1 MAKYLDYDGM
11 LYFWSKLKEKFSS
24 IGSAFTPKGSSSTI
38 PSLTSSN
45 IGDVYNMSSEFT
57 TTSDFVEGDGI
68 SYPVGTNIICVNS
81 SGTKKWDVLSGFV
94 NLSGYSKTDHNHN
107 GVYSPVGHTHSDYI
121 TSQYLG
127 ENYYSKT
134 EVDDGFATASHNHD
148 SRYYTESEIDTKL
161 SGKSDTGHTHN
172 DYITSKYLGENYYSK
187 TEINDG
193 FSPIGHNHNTAYYTK
208 TEVDNKL
215 AGKSD
220 SGHTHNDYITSQY
233 LGENYYSKT
242 QIDDGFSPI
251 GHSHNNASPTSAGFI
266 KVSSVKSTSVTV
278 NAEST
283 TAGRYYPV
291 ELNGDG
297 KAIVNIPWVNTTYSA
312 ATTSSNGLM
321 SSTDKSKLNGI
332 ANGATADTAITNS
345 EIDTILAS

>member
-68 SYPVGTNIICVNS
+68 TYPVGTNIICVNS

-107 GVYSPVGHTHSDYI
+107 GVYSPVGHTHSDYV

-127 ENYYSKT
+127 
-134 EVDDGFATASHNHD
+134 
-148 SRYYTESEIDTKL
+148 
-161 SGKSDTGHTHN
+161 
-172 DYITSKYLGENYYSK
+172 
-187 TEINDG
+187 
-193 FSPIGHNHNTAYYTK
+193 
-208 TEVDNKL
+208 
-215 AGKSD
+215 
-220 SGHTHNDYITSQY
+220 Q
-233 LGENYYSKT
+233 NYYSKT

-251 GHSHNNASPTSAGFI
+251 GHSHNNASDKSAGFI
-266 KVSSVKSTSVTV
+266 KVSSVNTTTVTV

-297 KAIVNIPWVNTTYSA
+297 KAIVNIPWVDTTYSA

-321 SSTDKSKLNGI
+321 SSTDKNKLNGI
-332 ANGATADTAITNS
+332 ATGATADTAITNS